1 MSASDHPVEIPVSTL
16 TTRKVILGVLVVLSV
31 ILMFY
36 FLYHFRT
43 LVMLIFT
50 GVVISISMAPVVDW
64 LHQHRLPRSVS
75 VILIYLGLLILIIG
89 IIFLVI
95 PQTIHQVM
103 QLTPKFESIYTDLK
117 STLQNSSFPFI
128 RQWVANLP
136 LSLSSI
142 FVPEPSA
149 TGGTGLSSID
159 WTFKMVLSVT
169 GGIFTLIVVLLLA
182 FYWTLEGERIEYAF
196 SLLLPLEKRENTRV
210 AIQDIKTRV
219 GGFVRGEGLL
229 ALAIATMALVSYLI
243 IGLPSVLPLAFLA
256 GVFELVPLFG
266 PALGAV
272 PAVLVT
278 FEHNPSKIL
287 WVILATV
294 IIQLLENHLL
304 VPRIM
309 QKKVGVNP
317 IVTILS
323 IIAFG
328 SMFGFPGLLMA
339 IPLAAVAQ
347 VILDRLLLHPG
358 GSVIEV
364 PAGRDRLSKLSY
376 ETQEFVEDVHKLVR
390 RKEAST
396 GDEGSDE
403 IEDAIESIATDL
415 EGLLAQTIQPDSS
428 P

>member
-1 MSASDHPVEIPVSTL
+1 M
-16 TTRKVILGVLVVLSV
+16 LVF
-31 ILMFY
+31 IG
-36 FLYHFRT
+36 
-43 LVMLIFT
+43 I
-50 GVVISISMAPVVDW
+50 VISISMAPVVEW
-64 LHQHRLPRSVS
+64 LHQHRLSRSFS

-103 QLTPKFESIYTDLK
+103 LLTPKIEGFYTDLK
-117 STLQNSSFPFI
+117 STLQNSPYPFI

-136 LSLSSI
+136 LSLNSIFMPKSPAAGDAAVSSI
-142 FVPEPSA
+142 S
-149 TGGTGLSSID
+149 
-159 WTFKMVLSVT
+159 WTFNALLSII
-169 GGIFTLIVVLLLA
+169 GGLFTLIVVLLLG

-196 SLLLPLEKRENTRV
+196 SLLLPAEKRESTRV
-210 AIQDIKTRV
+210 VIQEIKARV
-219 GGFVRGEGLL
+219 GGFVGGEGLL
-229 ALAIATMALVSYLI
+229 ALAIASMTLVTYLI
-243 IGLPSVLPLAFLA
+243 IGLPSALPLAFIA
-256 GVFELVPLFG
+256 GMFELMPLFG

-272 PAVLVT
+272 PAVFVALSSD
-278 FEHNPSKIL
+278 PSKTL

-294 IIQLLENHLL
+294 VIQQLENHLL
-304 VPRIM
+304 VPRVM
-309 QKKVGVNP
+309 QKTVGVNP

-339 IPLAAVAQ
+339 IPLAAVTQ
-347 VILDRLLLHPG
+347 VILDRLLLHPDRPA
-358 GSVIEV
+358 IDV

-390 RKEAST
+390 RKGSGK

-428 P
+428 L